1 MRRQILR
8 CEKRA
13 KAREMPRGVVA
24 GMQQG
29 STHDTRHAGATNGRK
44 SCLSTPYLTVHWLSI
59 HPIARSKTWH
69 GAGAGCFAPAE
80 SRQPVFDCLGATAPC
95 QGHAL
100 SLGRRPERKKS
111 FSCGIWSALAAE
123 RRTTTTSRARPTPS
137 GRAPGPAPVPPCG
150 AAALQ
155 ALRPPKRQHKMIDTG
170 RRPKKVV
177 ALPLHAKATGTR
189 GVPSARLRRESAG
202 RQSISLRKAPE
213 PGTEYA
219 VEQAESFVRARLAS
233 PPHDAWLWTRMIL
246 LCSTAAFIL
255 PPLNKHPSSVR

>member
-1 MRRQILR
+1 MVCGAALTSLRRTFLHPAHR
-8 CEKRA
+8 WAPRDA
-13 KAREMPRGVVA
+13 TTNPPLGKASKGEGNAPRRGCRNATGESGPRSRVVDA
-24 GMQQG
+24 AALQG

-80 SRQPVFDCLGATAPC
+80 SRQPEFDCLGATAPC

-123 RRTTTTSRARPTPS
+123 RRTTTTSRAKPTPS

-170 RRPKKVV
+170 R
-177 ALPLHAKATGTR
+177 
-189 GVPSARLRRESAG
+189 
-202 RQSISLRKAPE
+202 
-213 PGTEYA
+213 
-219 VEQAESFVRARLAS
+219 VR
-233 PPHDAWLWTRMIL
+233 
-246 LCSTAAFIL
+246 
-255 PPLNKHPSSVR
+255 